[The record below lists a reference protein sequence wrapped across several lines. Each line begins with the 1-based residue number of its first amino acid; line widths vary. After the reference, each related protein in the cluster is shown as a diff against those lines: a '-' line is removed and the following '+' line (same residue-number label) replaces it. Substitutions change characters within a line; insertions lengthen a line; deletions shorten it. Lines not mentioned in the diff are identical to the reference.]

1 VSRVDPDRLRDFS
14 RRLFGHLNGAVTSA
28 LVYLGDELG
37 LYRALAEGGP
47 ATSAE
52 LAGRSGLDER
62 WVREWLYNQAA
73 AGLIE
78 VETPSASGSGPARGQ
93 SRPAEPGERFA
104 LSPEGRVVLAEE
116 AHPAF
121 GAGMFTQLPGTL
133 GAVERLRES
142 FRSGIGLP
150 YDAFGPEGARGI
162 ERGFAPWLRSF
173 LVPAVIGRVPGLRE
187 RLAAGG
193 RVADVGC
200 GAGAALLLLAEA
212 FPAAELHG
220 YELSRFALARAEE
233 NRSRAGRANVRFHAV
248 PDDPLPEDA
257 RFDLVLSFD
266 CLHDMTRPAEVAAA
280 IRRALRDDGVW
291 LIADIKAYPT
301 FTENVAQN
309 PMASLMYGFSVLTCM
324 SSALAEPGGAGL
336 GTLGLPEQRAREL
349 AHAAGFARFERL
361 EVEHPVNAFY
371 AARPA

>member
-1 VSRVDPDRLRDFS
+1 MSRVDPDRLRDFS

-37 LYRALAEGGP
+37 LYRALAQG
-47 ATSAE
+47 AASSAE
-52 LAGRSGLDER
+52 LAERAGLAER

-78 VETPSASGSGPARGQ
+78 VETPPPSGLARGQ
-93 SRPAEPGERFA
+93 SRRPAQDERFA
-104 LSPEGRVVLAEE
+104 LSPEGRAVLAEE
-116 AHPAF
+116 GHPAF
-121 GAGMFTQLPGTL
+121 GAGMFSQLPKTL
-133 GAVERLRES
+133 GTVERLRES
-142 FRSGIGLP
+142 FRNGIGLP

-162 ERGFAPWLRSF
+162 ERGFAPWLRTF

-187 RLAAGG
+187 RLEAGA

-200 GAGAALLLLAEA
+200 GAGAALLLLAKA

-233 NRSRAGRANVRFHAV
+233 NRSRAGLSNVRFHAV
-248 PDDPLPEDA
+248 PEDALPEDA

-266 CLHDMTRPAEVAAA
+266 CLHDMTQPERVAAS

-301 FTENVAQN
+301 FAENVAQN

-324 SSALAEPGGAGL
+324 SSALSEPGGAGL
-336 GTLGLPEQRAREL
+336 GTLGLPEARAREL
-349 AHAAGFARFERL
+349 ARAAGFARFERL
-361 EVEHPVNAFY
+361 DVEHPVNAFY
-371 AARPA
+371 AARPR